1 MKPSRFDKYYGN
13 YIIEKSRFFAS
24 IQINNEREK
33 QIGLILVQ
41 HNSFH
46 PEDRVN
52 IVPEKFSKLVEIVK
66 DSDEVCT
73 IIEKYKN
80 IKL

>member
-1 MKPSRFDKYYGN
+1 MKPSRFDSRSDDYSV
-13 YIIEKSRFFAS
+13 ERSRFLAR

-33 QIGLILVQ
+33 RIGDVLIWY
-41 HNSFH
+41 NSLYTK
-46 PEDRVN
+46 DRVD

-66 DSDEVCT
+66 DSDDIDT

-80 IKL
+80 IEL

>member
-1 MKPSRFDKYYGN
+1 MKPSRFDKCFGD

-33 QIGLILVQ
+33 QIGLILVR
-41 HNSFH
+41 HNSWH

-66 DSDEVCT
+66 DSDEICT

>member
-1 MKPSRFDKYYGN
+1 MKPSRFDSLSDDYSV
-13 YIIEKSRFFAS
+13 ERSRFLAS

-33 QIGLILVQ
+33 RVGDVLIWY
-41 HNSFH
+41 NSFH
-46 PEDRVN
+46 QEDRVN

-66 DSDEVCT
+66 DSDDIDT

-80 IKL
+80 IEL